1 MTEGPL
7 AGQSF
12 PVEAELVL
20 GRASTAD
27 VAIDDTL
34 ISRRHVL
41 IRPADG
47 SVEIEDLGSLNG
59 TWVNGERVQ
68 GSRRLE
74 AGDVVRVG
82 SSAFEVAP
90 DAVESGGTVLAPRP
104 EELDRPAPEPDRPP
118 AAPAAAGVAEN
129 AHPEDELRP
138 VTALFADVVGS
149 TTLGERLSPDEVKVV
164 IGEFVSRMS
173 RSVERYGG
181 VIQAY
186 MGDGIAAFFGIPQA
200 HEDDTERAARAALA
214 ILGDIGEY
222 AREIE
227 AAWGISDFNA
237 RIGINTGETAVGFV
251 GAADPQAVSL
261 GDTTNV
267 AARLQSAAD
276 PGSIVVGEAT
286 AQALMQTFVLDPLG
300 ELTVKGRTQPVS
312 AWRLVGPQAAVRV
325 APSTPLVDREDEMN
339 RLRAVLDELTA
350 GRGQVMVLLGEA
362 GLGKT
367 RLVGELRALASERA
381 TWLEGHCFSYGANI
395 VFGPFIQILLT
406 WIGAEEGEA
415 ALAVWTKLRA
425 RLGLLP
431 ASQLSNVLPSLA
443 RLLSLKLDPADEENL
458 RRLSPHDL
466 AAELRRSYR
475 TWIESLARRGPVVVV
490 IEDVHWADPSSR
502 ELVDE
507 LLELVELTPLLLV
520 ATTRI
525 DPDSEGW
532 KVRIRALADYPHRTT
547 ELRLTPLDDSA
558 ARLLLRGLP
567 TSAKLSDGELDLILS
582 RAEGNPLYLEELAS
596 VFAPGTGRTS
606 DQTWA
611 PTVTVPRLLTPTLES
626 LLLAKVDALPPN
638 CRRLAQVG
646 AVVGRSFP
654 LRVLEHVAGSDD
666 IQGDLAVLL
675 RADVIREHRRHPEP
689 EYIFRHGLLWRAC
702 LSTLPPARR
711 RELHGTVGTAFET
724 LFAGSLD
731 QHLEVIAHHFARSR
745 NLDKALDYLER
756 AGERAASLDANQ
768 NAEELWRRALKVA
781 EKLGDPERLRRIEGV
796 LSELE
801 TRQGG

>member
-12 PVEAELVL
+12 PVDAQIVL

-27 VAIDDTL
+27 IAIEDTL

-41 IRPADG
+41 IRRAE
-47 SVEIEDLGSLNG
+47 SSLEIEDLGSLNG
-59 TWVNGERVQ
+59 TWVNGERLE

-74 AGDVVRVG
+74 VGDVVRVG
-82 SSAFEVAP
+82 STSFQVAP
-90 DAVESGGTVLAPRP
+90 EPDEAGGTVLAPVRK
-104 EELDRPAPEPDRPP
+104 ELARRPP
-118 AAPAAAGVAEN
+118 GLNRASLSPGAAGVAER
-129 AHPEDELRP
+129 ARSEDELRP

-181 VIQAY
+181 VVQAY

-200 HEDDTERAARAALA
+200 HEDDPERAARAALA
-214 ILGDIGEY
+214 ILADTDHY
-222 AREIE
+222 SREVE

-267 AARLQSAAD
+267 AARLQAAAD

-286 AQALMQTFVLDPLG
+286 AQALLQTFVLDSLG

-312 AWRLVGPQAAVRV
+312 AWRLVGPQAVARV
-325 APSTPLVDREDEMN
+325 PPAIPLIDREDEMN
-339 RLRAVLDELTA
+339 RLRAILDELSA
-350 GRGQVMVLLGEA
+350 GGRGQTVVLLGEA

-367 RLVGELRALASERA
+367 RLVGELREIASERA
-381 TWLEGHCFSYGANI
+381 TWLEGPCFSYGTDV
-395 VFGPFIQILLT
+395 VFGPFIQILRD

-415 ALAVWTKLRA
+415 ELAVWTKLRA

-431 ASQLSNVLPSLA
+431 ASQLPDVLPSLA
-443 RLLSLKLDPADEENL
+443 RLLSLKLDPADEARL
-458 RRLSPHDL
+458 QRLSPHEL
-466 AAELRRSYR
+466 AVELRRSYR
-475 TWIESLARRGPVVVV
+475 AWIESLARRGPVVLVV
-490 IEDVHWADPSSR
+490 EDLHWTDPSSR
-502 ELVDE
+502 ELIEE
-507 LLELVELTPLLLV
+507 LLELAEHTQLLLV

-532 KVRIRALADYPHRTT
+532 KVRIHALANYPHRTS
-547 ELRLTPLDDSA
+547 ELRLAPLNDDD
-558 ARLLLRGLP
+558 ARLLVRALP
-567 TSAKLSDGELDLILS
+567 TSTKLTNGEIDLIVA
-582 RAEGNPLYLEELAS
+582 RAEGNPLFLEELAS
-596 VFAPGTGRTS
+596 AFAVADSRSGE
-606 DQTWA
+606 TWA
-611 PTVTVPRLLTPTLES
+611 PTATLPRLLTPTLDS
-626 LLLAKVDALPPN
+626 LLLAKIDALPPR
-638 CRRLAQVG
+638 CRRMAQVG

-666 IQGDLAVLL
+666 TEGDLAALL

-689 EYIFRHGLLWRAC
+689 EYVFRHGLLWRAC

-711 RELHGTVGTAFET
+711 RELHETVGTAFET
-724 LFAGSLD
+724 LFAESLD
-731 QHLEVIAHHFARSR
+731 PHLEVIAYHFARSN
-745 NLDKALDYLER
+745 NLEKALDYLER
-756 AGERAASLDANQ
+756 AGGRAASLEANQ
-768 NAEELWRRALKVA
+768 SAAELWSRALKVA
-781 EKLGDPERLRRIEGV
+781 HKLGDPERTRRIERV
-796 LSELE
+796 LAELE
-801 TRQGG
+801 ARSSG